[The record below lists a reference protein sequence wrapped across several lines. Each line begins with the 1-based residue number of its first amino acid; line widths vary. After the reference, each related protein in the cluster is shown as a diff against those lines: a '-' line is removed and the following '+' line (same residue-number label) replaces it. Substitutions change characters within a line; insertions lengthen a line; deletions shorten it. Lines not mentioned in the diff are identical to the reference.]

1 MSDISRG
8 LAGELVKALEPPKPV
23 EVPEGSRI
31 MVHAAVS
38 RFAVLYEKIRNAVDY
53 KDEHLL
59 RKAAISRILKRQL
72 ILESDPEIIAKNL
85 VRELIGACYL
95 PNGELSED
103 LITKTAITVKKY
115 QTMEKCRLGSG
126 GHMSW
131 LLRIV
136 TVEIE
141 DILVDNSRDKALV
154 TFLYERLAGK
164 IKVQEFPMEES
175 DVRLQVYVAC
185 SRALIKADDDI
196 LGFKLLRAYMSEWMR
211 PDDWLD
217 SPKPVAERLIGV
229 ERRIRLSLTHPLS
242 QKFFR
247 TVRPWAVALNLLCA
261 AILDKP
267 EEASLLFEK
276 PELLD
281 VMIARMAERNYKQ
294 AKAKL
299 RRGAVRAIIYL
310 FLTKMLLA
318 LAIEIPVETWLYEE
332 IAVPA
337 LVVNLLFPPVLMFF
351 VWLFIS
357 VPGKNNTVR
366 LQQNV
371 KKLLSTGGVPPRDI
385 RLPRKKSW
393 FARVV
398 LKIFYAV
405 MFFLIFGTIGYLL
418 IKFRFTF
425 VSAGIFVFFLC
436 VVSFFA
442 FRLRQNARE
451 YVVIE
456 DKDSFRSVLM
466 DFFSLPILRSGQML
480 SQGISR
486 LNVFLFFFD
495 FILETPYKIL
505 LTILEEWFSFLK
517 EKKEELQ

>member
-8 LAGELVKALEPPKPV
+8 VAGALVKALEPSKPV

-38 RFAVLYEKIRNAVDY
+38 RFAMLYEKIRNAVDY

-59 RKAAISRILKRQL
+59 RKAAVIRILKRQL
-72 ILESDPEIIAKNL
+72 ILENDPEIIAKNL

-95 PNGELSED
+95 PNGELSEE
-103 LITKTAITVKKY
+103 LITRAAVTVKKY

-126 GHMSW
+126 GHLAW
-131 LLRIV
+131 LLRLAA
-136 TVEIE
+136 VEIE

-154 TFLYERLAGK
+154 TFLYERLADK
-164 IKVQEFPMEES
+164 IKVQEYPIEES

-185 SRALIKADDDI
+185 SRTLIKADDDI
-196 LGFKLLRAYMSEWMR
+196 LGYKLLRAYMSEWMR
-211 PDDWLD
+211 PEDWLID
-217 SPKPVAERLIGV
+217 PKPVAERLIGV
-229 ERRIRLSLTHPLS
+229 ERRIKLSLVHPLS
-242 QKFFR
+242 QKFLR
-247 TVRPWAVALNLLCA
+247 VVRPWAVALNLLCG
-261 AILDKP
+261 AILEKP

-276 PELLD
+276 LELLD
-281 VMIARMAERNYKQ
+281 VTIARMAERNYKQ
-294 AKAKL
+294 AKTRL

-310 FLTKMLLA
+310 FFTKMLLA
-318 LAIEIPVETWLYEE
+318 LAIEIPVETWWYKE
-332 IAVPA
+332 IALPA
-337 LVVNLLFPPVLMFF
+337 LVINLLFPPSLMFF

-357 VPGKNNTVR
+357 VPGRENMVR
-366 LQQNV
+366 LQQNA
-371 KKLLSTGGVPPRDI
+371 KTLLSNEGVPPRDI

-393 FARVV
+393 LARAV

-405 MFFLIFGTIGYLL
+405 MFVLIFGTISYLL
-418 IKFRFTF
+418 ISFRFTF

-451 YVVIE
+451 FVVIE
-456 DKDSFRSVLM
+456 SKDSFTSVLM
-466 DFFSLPILRSGQML
+466 DFFSLPILRAGQML
-480 SQGISR
+480 SQSISR